1 MIYLREHLFLKCFV
15 PQPFFLSIQTKE
27 RQVFAGTAG
36 DYGQARTGRKLRL
49 VIGTNTHHSPS
60 GSPHE
65 WVSILDYQ
73 CMNSDVYIVY
83 VVC

>member
-1 MIYLREHLFLKCFV
+1 M
-15 PQPFFLSIQTKE
+15 PQRCFLSIQTKE

-36 DYGQARTGRKLRL
+36 DYGQARTGRELRL
-49 VIGTNTHHSPS
+49 LIGTNTHHSPS

-65 WVSILDYQ
+65 RVSILDYQ
-73 CMNSDVYIVY
+73 CMDSDVYAIY